1 MSIAFLYLLTT
12 EAFAPNLQL
21 I

>member
-1 MSIAFLYLLTT
+1 MSNPFLYLITT